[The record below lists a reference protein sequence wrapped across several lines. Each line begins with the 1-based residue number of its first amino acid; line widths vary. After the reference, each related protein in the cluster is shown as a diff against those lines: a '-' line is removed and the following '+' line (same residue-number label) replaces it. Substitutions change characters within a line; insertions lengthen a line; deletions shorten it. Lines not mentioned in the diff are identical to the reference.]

1 MKKTSSM
8 LLVLLL
14 NLCFLGCNRNHE
26 KKENQTSPQ
35 TFNTSTES
43 VEGGWHL
50 VWANY
55 NDTLVDTSNYFLFKT
70 FSNGIFS
77 LFAYDSTKK
86 INFAGYGKYE
96 FDGVTLHETFIY
108 HNNPEYV
115 GGENWQ
121 NLEVRGDTMNM
132 DGFKKVI
139 IGGKEVMTDFSKIKE
154 KLVKV
159 KW

>member
-1 MKKTSSM
+1 MKKISSM
-8 LLVLLL
+8 LLALLL
-14 NLCFLGCNRNHE
+14 NLCFFSCNQNNE
-26 KKENQTSPQ
+26 KKENQNSPQ
-35 TFNTSTES
+35 TFNTSAQS
-43 VEGGWHL
+43 VEGGWYL

-96 FDGVTLHETFIY
+96 FDGDTFHETFIY
-108 HNNPEYV
+108 HNNPEYI

-121 NLEVRGDTMNM
+121 NLEMRGDTMYMN
-132 DGFKKVI
+132 GFKKVI
-139 IGGKEVMTDFSKIKE
+139 VGGKEVMTDFSKIKE

>member
-1 MKKTSSM
+1 M
-8 LLVLLL
+8 LLALLL
-14 NLCFLGCNRNHE
+14 NFCFVSCNQNNE
-26 KKENQTSPQ
+26 KKENQNSPE
-35 TFNTSTES
+35 TFNTSAQS
-43 VEGGWHL
+43 VEGGWSL

-55 NDTLVDTSNYFLFKT
+55 NDTLIDTRNYFLFKT

-96 FDGVTLHETFIY
+96 FDGETLHETFIY
-108 HNNPEYV
+108 HNTPEYV

-121 NLEVRGDTMNM
+121 NLDVRGDTMYMN
-132 DGFKKVI
+132 GFKKVI
-139 IGGKEVMTDFSKIKE
+139 IGGKELMTDFSKIKE